1 MQKAFEESRN
11 RMRKKLENEKKIA
24 KKKQIQT
31 KMGFLGIII
40 VAVILLILANSMKKD
55 AIKSCEKNGFSYNY
69 CVNHA

>member
-31 KMGFLGIII
+31 KMTFCGMII
-40 VAVILLILANSMKKD
+40 VAVILIIIAGSMKKD

-69 CVNHA
+69 CINHA

>member
-31 KMGFLGIII
+31 KMIFCGMII
-40 VAVILLILANSMKKD
+40 VAVILLILASSMKKD
-55 AIKSCEKNGFSYNY
+55 AIKSCEKNGFNYNY